1 MERWT
6 IKSAE
11 KAYNIENWGD
21 GYFSI
26 NRKGHVCVHP
36 SPHSKY
42 SIDLREL
49 VDDLIKR
56 KIKPPILLRFMDVLQ
71 GRIAAINRAFK
82 NSIEE
87 YAYPAGY
94 QTFFP
99 IKVNQQRHVVEE
111 IVKFVRLNL
120 YNQDL
125 FCGAQAIQ
133 WELEDLGVSPRPS
146 LRTVKSRAPV
156 FS

>member
-11 KAYNIENWGD
+11 KAYNIDNWGD

-42 SIDLREL
+42 AIDLRTL

-56 KIKPPILLRFMDVLQ
+56 KIKPPILLRFMDSFMIYTEPL
-71 GRIAAINRAFK
+71 
-82 NSIEE
+82 
-87 YAYPAGY
+87 
-94 QTFFP
+94 
-99 IKVNQQRHVVEE
+99 
-111 IVKFVRLNL
+111 L
-120 YNQDL
+120 
-125 FCGAQAIQ
+125 
-133 WELEDLGVSPRPS
+133 
-146 LRTVKSRAPV
+146 
-156 FS
+156 